1 MIGVIAPHNF
11 GGETGSELQQGSRH
25 NHDKRR
31 QACREKVED
40 IIQTGGEFPEIEVT
54 LGAVTDHRVQG
65 AGRFVSHSQRNAAQE
80 EIEERRHDAVAG
92 AFGE

>member
-25 NHDKRR
+25 NHDKRG
-31 QACREKVED
+31 QARREKVED

-54 LGAVTDHRVQG
+54 FGAVTDHRVQG
-65 AGRFVSHSQRNAAQE
+65 AGRFVGHGQRNAAQE
-80 EIEERRHDAVAG
+80 EIEERRHDAVAN
-92 AFGE
+92 AFNK